1 MDQFFP
7 LTVTDIHHDTRD
19 AVVVSLKP
27 RPEDADRFAYRPGQ
41 YLTFRR
47 DFGGEELRRS
57 YSICATPAEGLR
69 VGIKRVAGG
78 AFSSF
83 AKEELNIGDVVD
95 VMPPQGRFTAPEA
108 PAGHYLLV
116 AGGSG
121 ITPVLSIA
129 KTLLQ
134 SSDAKVTLIYG
145 NRDTASI
152 MFRAEIAELKDRYLT
167 RFSIVHVF
175 DGEGQEIPLFSGQI
189 TEGKAR
195 DLFEGWVPVDGI
207 TAAYLCGPKPMMDG
221 VAAALASAGLSKEQ
235 IHFELFLSDQPGR
248 AARKAEAEA
257 AKAAGDMVTATV
269 IIEGHAHTFDMP
281 RRGQS
286 VLEAARENGLDAPY
300 SCKAGVCSTCM
311 CRLKEGEVEMM
322 QNYALEDYEVERGLV
337 LSCQSIPLTDRIT
350 VEYESH

>member
-7 LTVTDIHHDTRD
+7 LTVTGIHHDTRD
-19 AVVVSLKP
+19 AVVVSLAP
-27 RPEDADRFAYRPGQ
+27 RPEDAERFAYKPGQ

-47 DFGGEELRRS
+47 DFDGEELRRS

-108 PAGHYLLV
+108 PAGHYLLI

-121 ITPVLSIA
+121 ITPVLSIV
-129 KTLLQ
+129 KTLLEG
-134 SSDAKVTLIYG
+134 SDAKVTLIYG

-152 MFRAEIAELKDRYLT
+152 MFRGEIAELKDSYLT
-167 RFSIVHVF
+167 RLSIVHVF
-175 DGEGQEIPLFSGQI
+175 DGDDQEIPLFSGQI
-189 TEGKAR
+189 TEAKAK
-195 DLFEGWVPVDGI
+195 DLFTGWVPVDGV

-221 VAAALASAGLSKEQ
+221 VASALAAAGLSKDQ

-248 AARKAEAEA
+248 AARRAEAEA
-257 AKAAGDMVTATV
+257 AKASGDMVEATV
-269 IIEGHAHTFDMP
+269 IIDGHAHTFDMP

-286 VLEAARENGLDAPY
+286 VLEAAREHGLDAPY

-311 CRLKEGEVEMM
+311 CRLRDGEVEMM
-322 QNYALEDYEVERGLV
+322 QNYALEDYEVERGLI
-337 LSCQSIPLTDRIT
+337 LSCQSIPMTDKIT

>member
-7 LTVTDIHHDTRD
+7 LTVTDIRHDTRD
-19 AVVVSLKP
+19 AVVVSLSP
-27 RPEDADRFAYRPGQ
+27 RPEDAARFAYRPGQ

-47 DFGGEELRRS
+47 TFGEEELRRS

-83 AKEELNIGDVVD
+83 AKEELHVGDTLE
-95 VMPPQGRFTAPEA
+95 VMPPQGRFTAPET
-108 PAGHYLLV
+108 PSGHYLLI

-121 ITPVLSIA
+121 ITPVLAIA
-129 KTLLQ
+129 KTLLET
-134 SSDAKVTLIYG
+134 SDARVTLIYG

-152 MFRAEIAELKDRYLT
+152 MFRAEIAALKDRFLT
-167 RFSIVHVF
+167 RFSVVHVF
-175 DGEGQEIPLFSGQI
+175 DGESQEIPLFSGRI
-189 TEGKAR
+189 TEAKAR
-195 DLFEGWVPVDGI
+195 DLFSGWVPVAGV

-221 VAAALASAGLSKEQ
+221 VAAALGAAGLAKER

-248 AARKAEAEA
+248 AARRAEAEA
-257 AKAAGDMVTATV
+257 ARASGDMVTATV
-269 IIEGHAHTFDMP
+269 IIEGHAHTFEMP

-286 VLEAARENGLDAPY
+286 VLEAARDHGLEAPY

-311 CRLKEGEVEMM
+311 CRLKEGEVEMR
-322 QNYALEDYEVERGLV
+322 QNYALEDYEVERGLI
-337 LSCQSIPLTDRIT
+337 LSCQAVPLTDRIT